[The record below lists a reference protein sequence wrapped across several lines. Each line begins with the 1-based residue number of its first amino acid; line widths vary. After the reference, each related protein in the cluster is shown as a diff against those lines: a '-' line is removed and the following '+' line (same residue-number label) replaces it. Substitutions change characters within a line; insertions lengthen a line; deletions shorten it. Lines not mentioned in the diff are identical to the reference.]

1 MNDLFGYTSFSA
13 FTPSANR
20 LLKNILCLKHFSSEE
35 LLATL
40 NLIELMEEHHR
51 SEHEIW
57 QAIALLN
64 EVTEV
69 KSRLHPLNRLDEM
82 YPVQA
87 LDFRVVRNSLV
98 SPENVPDSLSESALF
113 MIGAIVITRMKH
125 IRLFESLNGDDFDM
139 FKRINLMYWKYKELM
154 QKSPLHEQ
162 FDSVFFK
169 LNDLDSSSLAIESL

>member
-1 MNDLFGYTSFSA
+1 MNDLFGYTNFSA

-20 LLKNILCLKHFSSEE
+20 LLKNILRLKNFSSEE

-40 NLIELMEEHHR
+40 DLIELMEEHHR

-64 EVTEV
+64 GVTEV
-69 KSRLHPLNRLDEM
+69 KSRLHPLNRLNEM

-87 LDFRVVRNSLV
+87 SDFKVVRNLLD
-98 SPENVPDSLSESALF
+98 SPENAPNSLSESALF

-125 IRLFESLNGDDFDM
+125 IRLFENDHSDDFDTL
-139 FKRINLMYWKYKELM
+139 KKINQMYWRYKGLM
-154 QKSPLHEQ
+154 QKSTLLDQ
-162 FDSVFFK
+162 FESILAK
-169 LNDLDSSSLAIESL
+169 LICC

>member
-20 LLKNILCLKHFSSEE
+20 LLKNILRLKNFSSEE
-35 LLATL
+35 FLATL
-40 NLIELMEEHHR
+40 DLIELMEEYHR

-64 EVTEV
+64 SITEV
-69 KSRLHPLNRLDEM
+69 KSRLHPLNRLNEM

-87 LDFRVVRNSLV
+87 SDFEVVRNSLE
-98 SPENVPDSLSESALF
+98 SPGNAPNSQSESALF

-125 IRLFESLNGDDFDM
+125 IRLFERLNGDDFDM
-139 FKRINLMYWKYKELM
+139 FKKINQMYWRYKELM

-162 FDSVFFK
+162 FDSVIFK
-169 LNDLDSSSLAIESL
+169 LNNLDSSSLVIGYL

>member
-13 FTPSANR
+13 FTPCANR
-20 LLKNILCLKHFSSEE
+20 LLKNILRLKNFSSEE

-40 NLIELMEEHHR
+40 DLIELMKEHHR

-64 EVTEV
+64 SITEV
-69 KSRLHPLNRLDEM
+69 KSRLHPLNRLNEM

-87 LDFRVVRNSLV
+87 SDFEVVRNSLE
-98 SPENVPDSLSESALF
+98 SPGNAPNSQSESALF

-125 IRLFESLNGDDFDM
+125 IRLFERLNGDDFDM
-139 FKRINLMYWKYKELM
+139 FKKINQMYWRYKELM

-162 FDSVFFK
+162 FDSVIFK
-169 LNDLDSSSLAIESL
+169 LNNLDSSSLVIGYL

>member
-20 LLKNILCLKHFSSEE
+20 LLKNILRLKNFSSEE
-35 LLATL
+35 LFATL
-40 NLIELMEEHHR
+40 DLIELMEEHHR

-64 EVTEV
+64 GVTEV
-69 KSRLHPLNRLDEM
+69 KSRLHPLNRLNEM

-87 LDFRVVRNSLV
+87 LDFDVVRNLLV

-113 MIGAIVITRMKH
+113 MIGAIVIIRMKH
-125 IRLFESLNGDDFDM
+125 IQLTESKHGDDFDM
-139 FKRINLMYWKYKELM
+139 FKKINLMYWRYKELM
-154 QKSPLHEQ
+154 QKSTLYDQ
-162 FDSVFFK
+162 FDSVACK
-169 LNDLDSSSLAIESL
+169 LNCHDRSSLVIESL